1 MLSLIEKFV
10 NIDKKWHT
18 NMPFFIGGFMIKND
32 EDLFNTITDIANI
45 IKILNEI
52 KINVSDYVLNTDVFK
67 KQVNKLRSDLEL
79 CINRLDLFLGSL
91 NNDDLERL
99 YNIMNDLLI
108 NTNSDD
114 RKCFD
119 IIFELIKANYK
130 DNYNKKK
137 IKLN

>member
-1 MLSLIEKFV
+1 
-10 NIDKKWHT
+10 
-18 NMPFFIGGFMIKND
+18 MIKND
-32 EDLFNTITDIANI
+32 EELFNTITDIANI

-91 NNDDLERL
+91 NNEDLEKL

-130 DNYNKKK
+130 DNNNKKK